1 MPPDWAQIGLP
12 CFPLATKRAADRL
25 LSLGTQEAKQK
36 QSRAGYGVHSF
47 MSDEVSPVR
56 HAPTVNALICI
67 LARSILIGK
76 DSKCWAVVFIFP
88 NQVGDGFLLG
98 LSVQSSPGTDI
109 SDMVEQWSDCPRCS
123 QRNLQ
128 GGSSMSKRVCTT
140 SPRSSTTPSPT
151 GPRGPSRIVAFFRL
165 RSIINLRALPTVG
178 LDFRLIQPKDVD
190 GGEEP

>member
-1 MPPDWAQIGLP
+1 MNLTHSFIVQTSSCFQIGPRLG
-12 CFPLATKRAADRL
+12 CLASRL
-25 LSLGTQEAKQK
+25 LPNVLPTGCCLSEAKRRSR
-36 QSRAGYGVHSF
+36 SRAEQGTECIHSCL
-47 MSDEVSPVR
+47 M
-56 HAPTVNALICI
+56 
-67 LARSILIGK
+67 
-76 DSKCWAVVFIFP
+76 
-88 NQVGDGFLLG
+88 
-98 LSVQSSPGTDI
+98 

>member
-47 MSDEVSPVR
+47 MSDE
-56 HAPTVNALICI
+56 
-67 LARSILIGK
+67 
-76 DSKCWAVVFIFP
+76 
-88 NQVGDGFLLG
+88 
-98 LSVQSSPGTDI
+98 SSPGTDI
-109 SDMVEQWSDCPRCS
+109 SDMVGQWSDCPRCS

-128 GGSSMSKRVCTT
+128 GSSSMSKRVCTT